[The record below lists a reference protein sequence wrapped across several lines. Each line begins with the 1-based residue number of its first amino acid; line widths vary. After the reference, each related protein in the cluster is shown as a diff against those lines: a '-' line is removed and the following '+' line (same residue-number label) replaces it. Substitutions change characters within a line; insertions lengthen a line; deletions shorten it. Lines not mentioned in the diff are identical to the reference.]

1 MAFGPGDASRAPKS
15 APAVPTLTVRSL
27 YQSSPSQGG
36 HSRCLTSQS
45 MMPCLIV
52 MPSSLPLHM
61 RRACVRSD
69 IASDQ
74 YLPKCGPEL
83 QRQIKNAKNEGSHS
97 WDWYESTPFSASKSQ
112 PKCAKYTFRYTCHL
126 AKVFPGSLQRTR
138 HPYYLRCSRF

>member
-1 MAFGPGDASRAPKS
+1 MVGEAKLAFGPGDASRAPKS

-36 HSRCLTSQS
+36 HSRCLTIQS
-45 MMPCLIV
+45 MMTCLIV

-83 QRQIKNAKNEGSHS
+83 QRQEMLKMKGAIHGTGMSL
-97 WDWYESTPFSASKSQ
+97 
-112 PKCAKYTFRYTCHL
+112 RL
-126 AKVFPGSLQRTR
+126 LVLQRASQNVRSIHSDIHVISQKYFLGHFRELVT
-138 HPYYLRCSRF
+138 HIT